1 MKNYA
6 FFSVVLLI
14 LMFACSSSAQAQEQ
28 NLLNAVSISPG
39 VGFEYFSRTI
49 NWDDGTS
56 TSKLKSHFFTVE
68 TEIEFPRELYLRAV
82 LGFSS
87 SNYDSLIFRE
97 LPLSIELD
105 VGNING
111 YILGADVKKGLI
123 RSEALRID
131 VFAQFFYGLGTR
143 TEWEIPGLTV
153 EGTVEGKPRWMRVSA
168 GPVFTYTGFASLFPY
183 LYLSYNTLWGK
194 FNMDQVI
201 QDLTGNEQKKIKG
214 ESSVCV
220 SPGFTFKLSDSLS
233 LKSEANLM
241 PYKDGMDFGVSIKV
255 MYSFY

>member
-1 MKNYA
+1 MLFLV
-6 FFSVVLLI
+6 FFS
-14 LMFACSSSAQAQEQ
+14 SARAQEQ
-28 NLLNAVSISPG
+28 KLLNAVSISPG

-49 NWDDGTS
+49 NWDEETS
-56 TSKLKSHFFTVE
+56 TSKLKSHFFTID
-68 TEIEFPRELYLRAV
+68 TEIEFPSELFFRAV

-105 VGNING
+105 VGSING

-123 RSEALRID
+123 QSEALRID
-131 VFAQFFYGLGTR
+131 VFGQFFYGLGKK
-143 TEWEIPGLTV
+143 TEWEIPGLAV
-153 EGTVEGKPRWMRVSA
+153 EGSVEGKPTWMRVSV
-168 GPVFTYTGFASLFPY
+168 GPVFTYTGFDSFYPY

-194 FNMDQVI
+194 FNLDQVI
-201 QDLTGNEQKKIKG
+201 QDLTGNEEKKIKG
-214 ESSVCV
+214 ESSICV

-233 LKSEANLM
+233 LKSEANIM
-241 PYKDGMDFGVSIKV
+241 PYKDGIDFGVSIKA